1 MDSSWAFGA
10 LMTWLCETSQPP
22 PNALINGTL
31 AINCCPRR
39 FVAVR
44 CLATSMAWTGDHFE
58 VQVNAGLVADVG
70 EVQLVLRGFDRR
82 ILLLNL
88 W

>member
-1 MDSSWAFGA
+1 
-10 LMTWLCETSQPP
+10 MTWLCETSQPP
-22 PNALINGTL
+22 PNALINGRSPST
-31 AINCCPRR
+31 AARGDSSPC
-39 FVAVR
+39 A
-44 CLATSMAWTGDHFE
+44 AWHSMAWTGDHFE